1 MWAGVSLIFAV
12 MAINIAEMIY
22 TQTYWFIY
30 LWKRW
35 KARSIV
41 NSSKV
46 AAMKEN
52 TQVSKIDK
60 RLPRDPGLNTTIS
73 GDIMNTLQN
82 EDEFV

>member
-1 MWAGVSLIFAV
+1 
-12 MAINIAEMIY
+12 
-22 TQTYWFIY
+22 
-30 LWKRW
+30 
-35 KARSIV
+35 
-41 NSSKV
+41 
-46 AAMKEN
+46 MKEN